1 MDHRAR
7 GERPQLQRLRK
18 RATVG
23 AVQTIPGSRRRSAT
37 ADVAAQAPATGT
49 AGRAPAEHDAIS
61 RRERGDAAADLF
73 DDARSFVAQQHRQT
87 MRPAGLDQVQVAV
100 ADAARLDPD
109 EDLVFARRVDLDLF
123 EAEAPDLAQDD
134 AAIHDSPPSKCIRS
148 PGGHIIPRPM
158 ALLAIE
164 DVTRRFG
171 GIVALADVSLDLEEG
186 QIVGLIGPNGAGKTT
201 LFNLVT
207 RLYRPHSG
215 RILFEG
221 KDLTR
226 TPAYRIAR
234 LGIARTFQ
242 NVVLFQNMTVLEN
255 VLVGAHARLRPFSE
269 HRSRKEAQHVLEYLE
284 LGELGRRLPGGLP
297 FGTLKRVE
305 LARALAAKPT
315 LLLLDEPAGG
325 LNHEEVGE
333 LAELIRSL
341 QRDLDLTILLV
352 EHHMNLVM
360 SVSDRVHVLNF
371 GRKIAAG
378 TPGEVQANPA
388 VIEAYLGAEHV
399 DAA

>member
-1 MDHRAR
+1 
-7 GERPQLQRLRK
+7 
-18 RATVG
+18 
-23 AVQTIPGSRRRSAT
+23 
-37 ADVAAQAPATGT
+37 
-49 AGRAPAEHDAIS
+49 
-61 RRERGDAAADLF
+61 
-73 DDARSFVAQQHRQT
+73 
-87 MRPAGLDQVQVAV
+87 
-100 ADAARLDPD
+100 
-109 EDLVFARRVDLDLF
+109 
-123 EAEAPDLAQDD
+123 
-134 AAIHDSPPSKCIRS
+134 
-148 PGGHIIPRPM
+148 M

-164 DVTRRFG
+164 DVSRRFG
-171 GIVALADVSLDLEEG
+171 GIVALADVSLALEQG

-207 RLYRPHSG
+207 RLYRPNSG

-234 LGIARTFQ
+234 IGIARTFQ

-255 VLVGAHARLRPFSE
+255 VLVGAHSRLRPFSE
-269 HRSRKEAQHVLEYLE
+269 RRGRKQAQQVLEYLE
-284 LGELGRRLPGGLP
+284 LAEFGQRLPGGLP
-297 FGTLKRVE
+297 IGTLKRVE

-325 LNHEEVGE
+325 LNHAEVGE
-333 LAELIRSL
+333 LAGVIRRL
-341 QRDLDLTILLV
+341 QQDVDLSILLV

-371 GRKIAAG
+371 GRKIAEG
-378 TPGEVQANPA
+378 TPAEVQADPA
-388 VIEAYLGAEHV
+388 VIEAYLGVEHV